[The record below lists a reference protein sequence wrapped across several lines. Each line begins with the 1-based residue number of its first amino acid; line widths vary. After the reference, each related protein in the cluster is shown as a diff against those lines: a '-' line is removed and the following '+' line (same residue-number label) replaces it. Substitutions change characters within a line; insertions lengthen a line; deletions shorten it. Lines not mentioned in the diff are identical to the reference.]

1 MTKRSSGDDGGQF
14 FAYLKAFLSDP
25 SVAAVTP
32 SSKSLVE
39 RTVKAMSLGKA
50 KVIVEYGPA
59 RGVLTRR
66 ILEAMRPDAKLIAVE
81 FNRKFFEDFSANVRD
96 PRLIAIRGDVREI
109 DSLLAAH
116 GVLKVDR
123 VVSGVPLSFFSSSE
137 RRDLLAK
144 THALLTPAGRFVVT
158 YQFAIHLVP
167 LLKDYFR
174 KVDVEFEI
182 RNIPP
187 CFVFTAIK

>member
-1 MTKRSSGDDGGQF
+1 M
-14 FAYLKAFLSDP
+14 KAFLSDP

-39 RTVKAMSLGKA
+39 RTVKAMALGQA
-50 KVIVEYGPA
+50 KVIVEYGAA

-66 ILEAMRPDAKLIAVE
+66 ILEAMRPDAKLIAIE
-81 FNRKFFEDFSANVRD
+81 FNSKFFEDFSANVRD
-96 PRLIAIRGDVREI
+96 PRLTAVRGDVREI
-109 DSLLAAH
+109 DKLLAAH

-123 VVSGVPLSFFSSSE
+123 IVSGVPLSFFSSKE
-137 RRDLLAK
+137 RRELLAK
-144 THALLTPAGRFVVT
+144 TRGLLKPGGRFVVT

-174 KVDVEFEI
+174 KVDVQFEI

-187 CFVFTAIK
+187 CFVFTAVK